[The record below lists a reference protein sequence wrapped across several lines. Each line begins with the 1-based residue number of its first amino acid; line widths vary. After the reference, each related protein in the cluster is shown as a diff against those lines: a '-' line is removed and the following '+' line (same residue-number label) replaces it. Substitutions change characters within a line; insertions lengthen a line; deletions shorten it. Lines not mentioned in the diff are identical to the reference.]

1 MTFLIGITLKYSHLS
16 TPAPT
21 PTHPARK
28 VSVRVGAPSPPE
40 DRHSGSVKG
49 THSIGRQAKDSESA
63 SAKFLGDLHKGKA
76 ALMLHVCKGPT

>member
-49 THSIGRQAKDSESA
+49 THSIGRQAKDS
-63 SAKFLGDLHKGKA
+63 GTQVNYIKA
-76 ALMLHVCKGPT
+76 LIVLRIYYTVYSVEL